1 MSLKVFDFQCDLGH
15 VFEGWFASEENF
27 QAQLAGGHLSCPVCN
42 SGKVTKKLSAPRI
55 NLGHVKASAPASPA
69 PAATAVQAQS
79 GAPVAVPAAGALAQ
93 LQADVLRHI
102 RKIVRETENVGPR
115 FADEARRMH
124 EGEARERSIRGTAT
138 QQEREEL
145 AEEGISVMPI
155 PDFLD
160 DGRLQ

>member
-1 MSLKVFDFQCDLGH
+1 MSLKVFDFQCELGH
-15 VFEGWFASEENF
+15 VFEGWFASEENY
-27 QAQLAGGHLSCPVCN
+27 QAQLAGGQLGCPICN
-42 SGKVTKKLSAPRI
+42 SGKITKKLSAPRI
-55 NLGHVKASAPASPA
+55 NLGHAQA
-69 PAATAVQAQS
+69 PAAAAPVSAATPGQAQ
-79 GAPVAVPAAGALAQ
+79 AATPVAVPATGALAQ

-102 RKIVRETENVGPR
+102 RKIVSETENVGPR

-124 EGEARERSIRGTAT
+124 EGEARERAIRGTAT

-145 AEEGISVMPI
+145 VEEGIAVMPI